1 MKKET
6 RHKFAYSVSG
16 ALVRPIVAKFNFH
29 TTPYVHKEDW
39 PYVVLANHNT
49 DYDPLMIRETFS
61 DQMYFVAAENILR
74 MGILS
79 KILVRYFDPIFRI
92 KGKREIRTTQEM
104 LRRLRAG
111 YNVCLFPEGNR
122 SFNGATGYIFPAT
135 AKVVKKSGAGLIT
148 YRLSGG
154 YLSSPRWS
162 RTLRKGKMTGEI
174 VGIYSPEELA
184 QMSADELHKIISR
197 DLHEDAYERQEIDPV
212 AYKGEKLAEGLE
224 STLFTCPS
232 CKSIGTLHTHDDII
246 ECSCG
251 YRARYDEYGYLVED
265 DSSRKTI
272 RALDMWQFN
281 LLQERFKEMCGDT
294 DKGASNGMCGD
305 TDKGTGGDTDKGT
318 SGDTDKGTSGDSK
331 TLLFCDENISLRE
344 IGADHSLVSE
354 ETGTLLGYCDRLVFE
369 NGGASY
375 CFPFDTLS
383 GISIFGNNKMVIN
396 YKDGELKHYEM
407 HGPYTYSALKYLY
420 LYEIFKAIL

>member
-251 YRARYDEYGYLVED
+251 YKARYDEYGYLVED

-281 LLQERFKEMCGDT
+281 LLRERINEICLSKDGCMC
-294 DKGASNGMCGD
+294 
-305 TDKGTGGDTDKGT
+305 
-318 SGDTDKGTSGDSK
+318 GDTDKGTSGDSK

-344 IGADHSLVSE
+344 IGPDHSLVSE
-354 ETGTLLGYCDRLVFE
+354 EAGTLLGYCDRLVFE
-369 NGGASY
+369 NDRASY
-375 CFPFDTLS
+375 CFPFDILS

>member
-251 YRARYDEYGYLVED
+251 YKARYDEYGYLVED

-281 LLQERFKEMCGDT
+281 LLQERVKEMCGDT
-294 DKGASNGMCGD
+294 DKGAC
-305 TDKGTGGDTDKGT
+305 
-318 SGDTDKGTSGDSK
+318 GDTDKGTSGDSDK
-331 TLLFCDENISLRE
+331 GTSGDTATLLFRDENISLKE
-344 IGADHSLVSE
+344 IGTDHNLVSE

-369 NGGASY
+369 NDGASY
-375 CFPFDTLS
+375 CFPFDILS

>member
-16 ALVRPIVAKFNFH
+16 ALVRPVVAKFNFH

-111 YNVCLFPEGNR
+111 YNICLFPEGNR

-174 VGIYSPEELA
+174 VGIYSPEDLA
-184 QMSADELHKIISR
+184 QMSADELHQIISR
-197 DLHEDAYERQEIDPV
+197 DLYEDAYERQEIEPV

-251 YRARYDEYGYLVED
+251 YKARYDEYGYLVEE
-265 DSSRKTI
+265 DSSRKTV
-272 RALDMWQFN
+272 RALDRWQFD
-281 LLQERFKEMCGDT
+281 LLREKVNKMCLSKDGCTCGDT
-294 DKGASNGMCGD
+294 VNGTSRDADNGKSN
-305 TDKGTGGDTDKGT
+305 GT
-318 SGDTDKGTSGDSK
+318 SGDTE
-331 TLLFCDENISLRE
+331 TLLFHDENISLRE
-344 IGADHSLVSE
+344 IGTDHSLVSE
-354 ETGTLLGYCDRLVFE
+354 ETGTLFGYCDRLVFE
-369 NGGASY
+369 NDGASY
-375 CFPFDTLS
+375 CFPFDILS

>member
-281 LLQERFKEMCGDT
+281 LLQERVKEMCGDT
-294 DKGASNGMCGD
+294 GKGACGD
-305 TDKGTGGDTDKGT
+305 TGNGTSNGTDGDTDKGT
-318 SGDTDKGTSGDSK
+318 SGDTE
-331 TLLFCDENISLRE
+331 TLLFRDENISLRE

-369 NGGASY
+369 NDGASY
-375 CFPFDTLS
+375 CFPFDILS

>member
-251 YRARYDEYGYLVED
+251 YKARYDEYGYLVED

-281 LLQERFKEMCGDT
+281 LLQERVKEMCGDT
-294 DKGASNGMCGD
+294 DKGAC
-305 TDKGTGGDTDKGT
+305 
-318 SGDTDKGTSGDSK
+318 GDTDKGTSGDSDK
-331 TLLFCDENISLRE
+331 GTSGDTATLLFRDENISLKE
-344 IGADHSLVSE
+344 IGTDHNLVSE

-369 NGGASY
+369 NDGASY